1 MYLEQLKHF
10 ITVAQLGSVTRAA
23 EQLHVSQ
30 PAVSYSLKTLEEE
43 LGVSLFRRVK
53 KRLTLTEEGSYY
65 FTHVSSIL
73 SQLETINGEMQNL
86 GTKKR
91 SLRIGVPPMI
101 GTFLFPQIFS
111 TVQTHADDMT
121 FEPVEGGSFELQAEI
136 EQETIDMAIVSIPH
150 DTVPTSPSLSYHK
163 LSAVEL
169 VYCVS
174 NDHPLA
180 GRDTVDMAELKNET
194 LILYRGG
201 YAHTERLEAAFQ
213 KARISPNVIF
223 RTNQFQTIL
232 SFVRRNLASSFFYY
246 DAIRDTPGISILHL
260 SEPILL
266 DLHII
271 WKNNRPLF
279 REAKQF
285 LKLLQD
291 YTYSTED

>member
-53 KRLTLTEEGSYY
+53 KRLTLTEEGAYY

>member
-53 KRLTLTEEGSYY
+53 KRLTLTEEGAYY

-180 GRDTVDMAELKNET
+180 GRDTVDMTELQNET

-213 KARISPNVIF
+213 EARISPNVIF

>member
-285 LKLLQD
+285 LNLLQD

>member
-86 GTKKR
+86 GSRKR

-163 LSAVEL
+163 LSSVEL

-174 NDHPLA
+174 DDHPLA
-180 GRDTVDMAELKNET
+180 GRGTVDMAQLKNEK

-213 KARISPNVIF
+213 KAQIAPDVIF

-246 DAIRDTPGISILHL
+246 DAILDTPGISILHL
-260 SEPILL
+260 NEPILL

-291 YTYSTED
+291 YTYSAED